1 MRAGLKQRPVAPPP
15 VAFRLAPQG
24 WDCRVRTV
32 SNLRDPLDGPCVIP
46 VYTQAGLDEVRS
58 WATASP
64 PVHPVTCVD
73 FISPAPS
80 QKVLVLVP
88 RAPGPTVRLATL
100 HSLSAQCPGPKPLSI
115 AVSPELDDKALNADA
130 KAPEWANFRLT
141 LAREFCDAERFAA
154 GKARPQALPAL
165 LLPKVTVGLIIR
177 TFAVAVYDT
186 ELTCLFRVRK
196 ADAAAVLE
204 SARALPSGAF
214 LSPQRSQ
221 SHTVTWLQRASGQS
235 ASAYLA
241 SATEALGKATEHCC
255 LAYRPGG
262 RSNLGIRGS
271 LEATKAVAHNG
282 VGTIAPRHRSPEIL
296 VHSEASTWL
305 AEHGFPNPTAVE
317 RASSTAWRFRA
328 WSSHP
333 AGPIAFS
340 SGIAV
345 SPAQGRAKKRAVAT
359 KLGLAVWG
367 AAALPAAAPE
377 PASQPAA
384 APKDS
389 SATGAPDHTERERSH
404 SPAPKKPEAVQPRPA
419 MPHSALFAV
428 VETAGGGGTVLTRPS
443 QRAWL
448 SSRVLTRNLATS
460 SRVDA
465 CKGICV
471 VKLPSGSAAT
481 RTCLGVLRRRAVSLP
496 KCPPLGSGPT
506 LLPFLPWP
514 KPSKCSSASFP
525 FRPKPTFGSCGL
537 SGTTSLLAPPKSLR
551 GTTKVRRSCG
561 CSISTITT
569 AGFSPQATTLGS
581 RTLFSPLL
589 LRLMPQPWPPLL
601 WGEGS
606 AVWPPLLA
614 AVWV

>member
-1 MRAGLKQRPVAPPP
+1 MVHATPVA
-15 VAFRLAPQG
+15 RG
-24 WDCRVRTV
+24 ETYYNYY
-32 SNLRDPLDGPCVIP
+32 NLRDPLDGPCVIP

-64 PVHPVTCVD
+64 PVRPVTCVD

-130 KAPEWANFRLT
+130 KVPEWANFRLT

-262 RSNLGIRGS
+262 RSNLGIWGS

-282 VGTIAPRHRSPEIL
+282 VGTIAPRWVL
-296 VHSEASTWL
+296 
-305 AEHGFPNPTAVE
+305 
-317 RASSTAWRFRA
+317 
-328 WSSHP
+328 
-333 AGPIAFS
+333 
-340 SGIAV
+340 
-345 SPAQGRAKKRAVAT
+345 
-359 KLGLAVWG
+359 
-367 AAALPAAAPE
+367 
-377 PASQPAA
+377 
-384 APKDS
+384 
-389 SATGAPDHTERERSH
+389 TGAPKYWVTLRPPPGLPSTAFQTPLLSNE
-404 SPAPKKPEAVQPRPA
+404 PAPLR
-419 MPHSALFAV
+419 
-428 VETAGGGGTVLTRPS
+428 GVLVPG
-443 QRAWL
+443 
-448 SSRVLTRNLATS
+448 LAT
-460 SRVDA
+460 
-465 CKGICV
+465 
-471 VKLPSGSAAT
+471 L
-481 RTCLGVLRRRAVSLP
+481 LGP
-496 KCPPLGSGPT
+496 
-506 LLPFLPWP
+506 
-514 KPSKCSSASFP
+514 
-525 FRPKPTFGSCGL
+525 
-537 SGTTSLLAPPKSLR
+537 
-551 GTTKVRRSCG
+551 
-561 CSISTITT
+561 
-569 AGFSPQATTLGS
+569 
-581 RTLFSPLL
+581 
-589 LRLMPQPWPPLL
+589 
-601 WGEGS
+601 
-606 AVWPPLLA
+606 
-614 AVWV
+614 